1 MQVRRTDGTVTGVE
15 SAVARRLIREGNAQA
30 VVAVTPEPTAEPT
43 GDEDTEPKPSRSKK
57 Q

>member
-1 MQVRRTDGTVTGVE
+1 MQVRRTDGTVTDVE
-15 SAVARRLIREGNAQA
+15 PVVARRLIREGNAQA
-30 VVAVTPEPTAEPT
+30 AVAVTPEPTAEPT